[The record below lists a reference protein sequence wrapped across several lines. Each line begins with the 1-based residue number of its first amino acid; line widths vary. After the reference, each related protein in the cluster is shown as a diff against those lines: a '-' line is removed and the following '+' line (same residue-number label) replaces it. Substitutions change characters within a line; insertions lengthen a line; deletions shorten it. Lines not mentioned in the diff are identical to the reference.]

1 VSEQIPLQRALRVG
15 LCPLPSEPFWLQ
27 VEQAIYRRAQQL
39 PLQLVPI
46 YRDEANPE
54 LFPPEGSGRVEA
66 LLALDLDALI
76 GWIWPDELAYP
87 LLESGLPIIH
97 LHETS
102 IRHPLS
108 VSPGGL
114 HDAAQMLAAYLAE
127 RMGGEGEILVVGG
140 LVQSGLGDNGASRID
155 GIQAALVAH
164 PKINLRHIHSAWNGE
179 KALQQVRAA
188 MQQLTRPIKAILGLS
203 DELALLA
210 RDVARSLSLLE
221 QNTLVAGINAD
232 PLALAA
238 IAKGELTATVAL
250 FPEEFGECVLDATY
264 QVARKGTLTRQFEH
278 KFRLVTM
285 SNVTEVMADT
295 LTTLSN
301 LPGWLAQVNQH
312 RQQQRLNQLEA
323 SLEIISRMQSRF
335 DSYRQLREIVE
346 LICAEH
352 GYDRA
357 KIYRWVEQE
366 NRLLLIDPSNPSSLD
381 LWYDLDG
388 DSWREILQQ
397 LPGQPGPDND
407 ARLPMDR
414 HDPGSVIIAD
424 GLGRIGDWYD
434 LTGAS
439 SNSVV
444 DQIASWMTAESKAF
458 AQAFEARYGLKPSP
472 SAAGLSYDYANM
484 WIQIARQ
491 VYRDTGELNSKT
503 LADFIWNKLLT
514 GEWSYTSGCIMREY
528 KFTPDTAPDPVVSP
542 QHFTFPVLEY
552 LDGEGTVIF
561 PSGPGD
567 HEQVPDRAPA
577 QAEPM
582 PAGEATRSFKLGIMG
597 PFSGFNAVVGIQ
609 MKGAV
614 EMAFDQINHRI
625 GPYQIDLEWIDCQS
639 DPAKA
644 SLTYEEAI
652 LQHGIQACLL
662 NWHTPVALACMK
674 VAARYKI
681 PHFFSLA
688 GASAINA
695 IWRSDPKQYFYWVK
709 GWPEPAKLTANY
721 VQALEDAIAR
731 DWWQPEAKTAAFWGE
746 DTEWGRSFAA
756 GMKEQLEGAGWKIV
770 AEDYFPVDQTDF
782 VPWLM
787 RIRERKP
794 ALLAGTAS
802 NPVTYSSFV
811 KQAHKLGLERMFTWA
826 TASQPS
832 ISMEESDLLVRAL
845 SRNEPVYIPYMD
857 QNLQT
862 ARDAALTETRARL
875 ILPVRHS
882 QKIMGLLDLRSQ
894 RATWHTRL
902 ELVSLQVLADQLG
915 HAMWDAQN
923 FGRVARARVI
933 AEKSDQSKTRL
944 LANVSHELRTP
955 LNVILG
961 YTQHTLDSLKPHHAD
976 LPAVLVND
984 IQHIHRTSEHLLHM
998 TNDLL
1003 DLSRAEIHELELALK
1018 IIDPGPLLADV
1029 FHSLADS
1036 AKQHATRWMLEL
1048 PERLPMIKADPIRLR
1063 QILFNLLSNAQ
1074 RFTDRGEITLGAEV
1088 APPQLHIWVQDT
1100 GLGILPEFQEQIFK
1114 PFVTAQHT
1122 DRSREGVGLGLSI
1135 VRQLVALHDG
1145 SISLESQPGQG
1156 STFHVYLPLPSL
1168 ADEPQPLPVTAKRV
1182 LLLISNEE
1190 QPPAEVV
1197 SFCQRQGLEIR
1208 SLHITDPLD
1217 KLFEEVQPAALA
1229 WDLACANASQW
1240 SLVERLRGYPG
1251 INHIPFLV
1259 YGPGQ
1264 LQRDEAPLGLTSF
1277 VLKPV
1282 HAKSLLE
1289 ALETMRPIAIE
1300 GPVLIVDDDPQTRE
1314 YLASLLTEDCSSY
1327 TIRMAADGADAI
1339 RHMTQEIPSL
1349 VILDLVMP
1357 GVDGFKV
1364 LEWMHSNMQ
1373 TSRVP
1378 VLVLTGHPLSLEDV
1392 KKLERHTLV
1401 TVHSKEVLSD
1411 TEIVSAV
1418 NRSLFGTDTLSPCT
1432 SGLVMRAVAYFHL
1445 HYAEPLTRKDVAQ
1458 AIGVSENY
1466 FSQIFRRELGI
1477 SPWEYLTRYRIKQAE
1492 RLLRFTTENIT
1503 HIAKSVGFEDPAYFG
1518 RVFRKETGV
1527 SPTVFRTS

>member
-1 VSEQIPLQRALRVG
+1 MPRALRVG
-15 LCPLPSEPFWLQ
+15 LCPLSSEPFWLQ
-27 VEQAIYRRAQQL
+27 VEQSIHRRAQQL
-39 PLQLVPI
+39 PLNLVPI
-46 YRDEANPE
+46 YRDEDNPE
-54 LFPPEGSGRVEA
+54 LFPPEGLGRVEA

-76 GWIWPDELAYP
+76 GWIWSEELAYP

-97 LHETS
+97 LSETT

-114 HDAAQMLAAYLAE
+114 YDAAQMLATYLAE
-127 RMGGEGEILVVGG
+127 QMDGEGVMLIVGG
-140 LVQSGLGDNGASRID
+140 LVQTGQGDNGISRIT
-155 GIQAALVAH
+155 GIQETLVRH
-164 PKINLRHIHSAWNGE
+164 PNIHLKHIPSAWNGE
-179 KALQQVRAA
+179 KAVQQILAA
-188 MQQLTRPIKAILGLS
+188 MQQLTKPIHSIIGLS

-210 RDVARSLSLLE
+210 RDIARSLTLIN

-250 FPEEFGECVLDATY
+250 FPEEFGERVMDAAY
-264 QVARKGTLTRQFEH
+264 QAARKGTYVGQLKH
-278 KFRLVTM
+278 KFQLVTA
-285 SNVTEVMADT
+285 SNVTEVMTDR
-295 LTTLSN
+295 LTSLSN
-301 LPGWLAQVNQH
+301 LPGWLAQVNQQ

-335 DSYRQLREIVE
+335 DSYRQLRDIVE

-352 GYDRA
+352 GYDQA
-357 KIYRWVEQE
+357 KIYRWIEQE
-366 NRLLLIDPSNPSSLD
+366 QRLLLIDPSNPGSLD

-388 DSWREILQQ
+388 GSWREILRQ
-397 LPGQPGPDND
+397 LPGQSGLND
-407 ARLPMDR
+407 AAPQPMDG

-424 GLGRIGDWYD
+424 GLGRMGDWYD

-444 DQIASWMTAESKAF
+444 DQVASWTTAESKDF
-458 AQAFEARYGLKPSP
+458 AHTFEARYGLKPSP

-484 WIQIARQ
+484 WIQIARK
-491 VYRDTGELNSKT
+491 VCRDTGELSSKT
-503 LADFIWNKLLT
+503 LADFIWNQLLT
-514 GEWSYTSGCIMREY
+514 GEWSYTNGCIMREY
-528 KFTPDTAPDPVVSP
+528 KYMPDTVPDPVVSP

-561 PSGPGD
+561 PSGPDD
-567 HEQVPDRAPA
+567 HEQPPGRVTAD
-577 QAEPM
+577 AELLPV
-582 PAGEATRSFKLGIMG
+582 GDATRIFKLGIMG
-597 PFSGFNAVVGIQ
+597 PFSGYNAVVGIE

-614 EMAFDQINHRI
+614 EMAFAQINHRI
-625 GPYQIDLEWIDCQS
+625 GPYQIDLLWIDCQS

-644 SLTYEEAI
+644 ALAYEEAI
-652 LQHGIQACLL
+652 IQQGIQAGLL

-674 VAARYKI
+674 VAARHRI

-688 GASAINA
+688 GASAINEV
-695 IWRSDPKQYFYWVK
+695 WRSDPNQYYYWVK

-746 DTEWGRSFAA
+746 NTEWGRSFAT
-756 GMKEQLEGAGWKIV
+756 GMKEQLEAAGWEIV

-782 VPWLM
+782 VPWFI
-787 RIRERKP
+787 RIREQKP

-832 ISMEESDLLVRAL
+832 ISLEESDLLVRAL
-845 SRNEPVYIPYMD
+845 SRNEPVYIPYMA
-857 QNLQT
+857 QNLRP
-862 ARDAALTETRARL
+862 APDSALTKTRARL
-875 ILPVRHS
+875 VLPIRHS
-882 QKIMGLLDLRSQ
+882 HKVLGLLDLRSQ
-894 RATWHTRL
+894 RAAWHTRL

-915 HAMWDAQN
+915 LAMWDAQN
-923 FGRVARARVI
+923 FGRAAQARVI

-961 YTQHTLDSLKPHHAD
+961 YTQRTLDSIKPRQAD
-976 LPAVLVND
+976 LPAALVND

-1018 IIDPGPLLADV
+1018 IIDPHPLLTDV
-1029 FHSLADS
+1029 FHSVADS
-1036 AKQHATRWMLEL
+1036 ANRNAIPWKLKL

-1074 RFTDRGEITLGAEV
+1074 RFTDHGEITLGAEV
-1088 APPQLHIWVQDT
+1088 APPQMHIWVQDT
-1100 GLGILPEFQEQIFK
+1100 GLGILPEFQEQIFE

-1122 DRSREGVGLGLSI
+1122 DRSREGIGLGLSI

-1145 SISLESQPGQG
+1145 SISLESQPGIG

-1168 ADEPQPLPVTAKRV
+1168 IDEPNVLPITAKRV
-1182 LLLISNEE
+1182 LLLISNGE

-1197 SFCQRQGLEIR
+1197 AFCQRQCLEIR
-1208 SLHITDPLD
+1208 SLQITDPLD

-1229 WDLACANASQW
+1229 WDLACANPSQW
-1240 SLVERLRGYPG
+1240 SLIERLRGYPV
-1251 INHIPFLV
+1251 ISQIPFLV
-1259 YGPGQ
+1259 YGSGQ
-1264 LQRDEAPLGLTSF
+1264 IQHDEAPQGLTSF

-1282 HAKSLLE
+1282 SAKNLLE
-1289 ALETMRPIAIE
+1289 AIETMRPLAID
-1300 GPVLIVDDDPQTRE
+1300 GPILIVDDDPQTRE
-1314 YLASLLTEDCSSY
+1314 YLTNLLTEDCSSY
-1327 TIRMAADGADAI
+1327 TLRTAKDGADAL
-1339 RHMTQEIPSL
+1339 RQMTQEIPSL
-1349 VILDLVMP
+1349 VILDLIMP
-1357 GVDGFKV
+1357 GVDGFQV
-1364 LEWMHSNMQ
+1364 LEWMHLNIK

-1378 VLVLTGHPLSLEDV
+1378 VLILTGHPLSLEDI
-1392 KKLERHTLV
+1392 KKLEQHALV
-1401 TVHSKEVLSD
+1401 TVHSKGILSES
-1411 TEIVSAV
+1411 EIISAV
-1418 NRSLFGTDTLSPCT
+1418 HRSLFGTEALSPCT
-1432 SGLVMRAVAYFHL
+1432 SALVKRAVAHFHQ

-1458 AIGVSENY
+1458 AIGVSQNY
-1466 FSQIFRRELGI
+1466 LSQIFRKELGI
-1477 SPWEYLTRYRIKQAE
+1477 SPWDYLTRYRIKQAE
-1492 RLLRFTTENIT
+1492 RLLRFTTESISK
-1503 HIAKSVGFEDPAYFG
+1503 IAKNVGFEDPAYFG
-1518 RVFRKETGV
+1518 RVFRMETGV
-1527 SPTVFRTS
+1527 SPTVFRAS